1 MIKINLL
8 PEKSIKKDVK
18 NKEFVVLGVF
28 ALVVVLGIIVFLNTS
43 QANKMGDKVATIE
56 KLNKDIAELDVKVK
70 EVEKYKQDNK
80 ELENK
85 IGIIRTLQAKKTG
98 PVKVLDKLSMEI
110 PEEVWV
116 DSFADTAGAL
126 KLTGAGLD
134 DEKISEFL
142 KKLEATPLFC
152 QVELQY
158 IRPRP
163 IGKKRVRAFEI
174 NASLNCP
181 TKK

>member
-18 NKEFVVLGVF
+18 NKEFVVVS
-28 ALVVVLGIIVFLNTS
+28 ALSLLVVLGVVAFLNTRLS
-43 QANKMGDKVATIE
+43 AKLDAREAKIEQINKE
-56 KLNKDIAELDVKVK
+56 IAELDLKVK
-70 EVEKYKQDNK
+70 EVESYKSKNQQ
-80 ELENK
+80 LGNK
-85 IGIIRTLQAKKTG
+85 IKVIKELQAKKTG

-116 DSFADTAGAL
+116 DAYQDTAGAL

-134 DEKISEFL
+134 DEKISDFL
-142 KKLEATPLFC
+142 KKLEASPQFC
-152 QVELQY
+152 NVELQF
-158 IRPRP
+158 IRPRT

-174 NASLNCP
+174 NANLNCP
-181 TKK
+181 G